1 LCGFLLA
8 LDYARLAI
16 AMPRRRRRSDAEH
29 SEKTRMPLSHRH
41 PSVGLAKALTP
52 AMETGIDS
60 PAWCARGRCWVVI
73 ALLVLLPEGLA
84 ASR

>member
-1 LCGFLLA
+1 VKRGHTSAFARESCAVFLLA

-52 AMETGIDS
+52 AMETGI
-60 PAWCARGRCWVVI
+60 
-73 ALLVLLPEGLA
+73 VLLSQKVA
-84 ASR
+84 VA